1 MFCIVLEN
9 FKSRGPI
16 LFIVADRENQGIA
29 TLKQQREEEEYMRAA
44 SGQSSCA
51 ETDDSSNQIRT
62 SDEYSRGKS
71 QSDRDDGDDVEST
84 VRRSVSEKGG
94 IKDAA
99 ATGRVFGRGRPGCQS
114 KSSNM
119 NNFTSQRRG
128 SGRYTDIHQNENIHK
143 YKNREHCQSNKEM
156 KTTQVSSNMGI
167 GRGLSRWPHC
177 SQAVRYVVE
186 NTEHSQS
193 NNQRTTAKV
202 SPKKGIGRGLSPFQT
217 SPTVGDA
224 EGQVRYAKKI
234 AENDITNYPVKSK
247 IYYETQREKPPIGRG
262 SNLNVNTESPVP
274 GNMPRAGREASNQST
289 AIISSDRT
297 KESKVPNIFSPHQT
311 GSLSSGNGKANAKN
325 RKSSAIR
332 TCPGLLGRGC
342 PQRCNKDN
350 KPESIVGSKSRLD
363 FSTPNS
369 EESASIMPDI
379 IPVINYPKDGSDPD
393 ESSGR

>member
-1 MFCIVLEN
+1 
-9 FKSRGPI
+9 
-16 LFIVADRENQGIA
+16 
-29 TLKQQREEEEYMRAA
+29 MRTA

-51 ETDDSSNQIRT
+51 ETGDSSDQIRT

-71 QSDRDDGDDVEST
+71 QSDRDDGDDIEST
-84 VRRSVSEKGG
+84 VRRGVSEKGG
-94 IKDAA
+94 MKDAA
-99 ATGRVFGRGRPGCQS
+99 ATGRGRPGCQS

-119 NNFTSQRRG
+119 NNFTSQIRG

-156 KTTQVSSNMGI
+156 KTTQVSSNRGI

-177 SQAVRYVVE
+177 SQTVGYVVE

-224 EGQVRYAKKI
+224 EGQVRHAKKVT
-234 AENDITNYPVKSK
+234 ENDSTNYPVKSK
-247 IYYETQREKPPIGRG
+247 FYYETQREKPIIGRG
-262 SNLNVNTESPVP
+262 RDLNVNTESLVP
-274 GNMPRAGREASNQST
+274 GNMPRAGREASKQST

-297 KESKVPNIFSPHQT
+297 KGSKVPNIFSLHQT

-325 RKSSAIR
+325 QKSPGIR
-332 TCPGLLGRGC
+332 TFPGLLGRGC
-342 PQRCNKDN
+342 PQRYNEDN

-363 FSTPNS
+363 FSTQNS